1 MARPV
6 SMRAN
11 YRADGA
17 YLLRLEAALFKDR
30 RRSAA
35 WRTGSARMARRLALR
50 LLGADIRVRA
60 KDHAGRMREDAPPI
74 K

>member
-17 YLLRLEAALFKDR
+17 YLLRLETALLKDS
-30 RRSAA
+30 RRSLP

-50 LLGADIRVRA
+50 LLGADIRARSKA
-60 KDHAGRMREDAPPI
+60 HSERMRGFSP
-74 K
+74 

>member
-17 YLLRLEAALFKDR
+17 YLLRLETALLKDR
-30 RRSAA
+30 RRSVA

-50 LLGADIRVRA
+50 LLGADIRIRA
-60 KDHAGRMREDAPPI
+60 KAHVERMRELASPV

>member
-17 YLLRLEAALFKDR
+17 YLLRLETALLKDR
-30 RRSAA
+30 RRSVA
-35 WRTGSARMARRLALR
+35 WRAGTARMARRLALR

-60 KDHAGRMREDAPPI
+60 QSHRDRMRGVAPESE
-74 K
+74 

>member
-17 YLLRLEAALFKDR
+17 YLLRLETALLKDR
-30 RRSAA
+30 RRSAS

-50 LLGADIRVRA
+50 LLGADIRVRSEAHRERMKEAQPPA
-60 KDHAGRMREDAPPI
+60 K
-74 K
+74 